1 MIKVLTILEVLCNE
15 NDPYYYMVRSHF
27 RLNNLHNKETYNI
40 DLFLST
46 DDYIVISSTPYDD
59 LVEVW
64 TNNHHTQEDGV
75 RVPKDALLE
84 YLFYIIKAE
93 FNA

>member
-15 NDPYYYMVRSHF
+15 NDRYYYMVRSHC
-27 RLNNLHNKETYNI
+27 RLNKESYNI
-40 DLFLST
+40 DLFLTT
-46 DDYIVISSTPYDD
+46 DDHIVISSTPYEDF
-59 LVEVW
+59 VEVW
-64 TNNHHTQEDGV
+64 TNNHHTEEDGV

-93 FNA
+93 FNN